1 MSLSFSS
8 LNVFLRTVGKRPV
21 MWIEEL
27 QGDGV
32 GRTELAGMEPPLEMN
47 FSAVNV
53 LVMILFY
60 E

>member
-8 LNVFLRTVGKRPV
+8 SNVFLRTVGKRPV
-21 MWIEEL
+21 MWVAEL
-27 QGDGV
+27 RGGGV
-32 GRTELAGMEPPLEMN
+32 GRTELAGIEPPLEMN
-47 FSAVNV
+47 FFAINV